1 MVNELETQLE
11 EQDTDFDTIIE
22 RIMQI
27 ESERFELAQQTNNE
41 KIEHAN
47 EILARSKARE
57 VELGKK
63 LRRAEKMIEVSQKSG
78 SNKQVV
84 VDNKSS
90 VKMKNE
96 QRQDRSKDSE
106 ASISQE
112 RASVQSSN
120 LVKKSVTTSN
130 GPKMKGSRFN

>member
-1 MVNELETQLE
+1 
-11 EQDTDFDTIIE
+11 
-22 RIMQI
+22 
-27 ESERFELAQQTNNE
+27 
-41 KIEHAN
+41 
-47 EILARSKARE
+47 

-63 LRRAEKMIEVSQKSG
+63 LRRAEKMIEMSLKSG

-84 VDNKSS
+84 VENKSS

-112 RASVQSSN
+112 RASV
-120 LVKKSVTTSN
+120 
-130 GPKMKGSRFN
+130 